1 MRIASAKLDTL
12 AVMIPDRTIHVNG
25 ATRMTITTTLP
36 TAVAILR
43 DLCGRNLREGA
54 PCGAARSPGMRAMVF
69 VAGRDH
75 KSGQP
80 AIGAIVK
87 AYWYDA
93 INTGRNFSAH
103 QQSATTITGSDGRY
117 ALCTETPRGTLHLSA
132 LLNNR
137 RSPDAQLEPAPDR
150 VRMFDFIIR

>member
-1 MRIASAKLDTL
+1 M
-12 AVMIPDRTIHVNG
+12 
-25 ATRMTITTTLP
+25 TLP

-43 DLCGRNLREGA
+43 DLCGRNLREGE
-54 PCGAARSPGMRAMVF
+54 MVLHGI
-69 VAGRDH
+69 VRDH
-75 KSGQP
+75 NSGQP

-87 AYWYDA
+87 VYWYDA

-132 LLNNR
+132 SLNNR